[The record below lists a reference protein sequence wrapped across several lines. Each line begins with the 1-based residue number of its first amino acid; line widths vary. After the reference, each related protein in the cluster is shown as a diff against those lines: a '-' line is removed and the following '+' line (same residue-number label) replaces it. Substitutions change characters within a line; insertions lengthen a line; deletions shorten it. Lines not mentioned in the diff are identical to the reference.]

1 MTNQQTNQQQAEATA
16 KTRFFII
23 SGTRLI
29 GAVLVMLAIMVL
41 IGTLDWPHYVGY
53 ILLGI
58 GLVDSFVI
66 PQVLS
71 RRWSTRER

>member
-1 MTNQQTNQQQAEATA
+1 MSDQPIGGQQAEAA
-16 KTRFFII
+16 ARMRFFII

-41 IGTLDWPHYVGY
+41 IGTLDWPDYAGY

-66 PQVLS
+66 PQILI
-71 RRWSTRER
+71 RRWSTRGR